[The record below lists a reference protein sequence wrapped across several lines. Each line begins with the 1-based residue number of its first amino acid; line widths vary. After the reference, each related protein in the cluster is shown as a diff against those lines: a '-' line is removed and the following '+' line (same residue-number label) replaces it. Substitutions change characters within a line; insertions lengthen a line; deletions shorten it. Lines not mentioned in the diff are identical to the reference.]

1 MTKNAHSSKGMPAA
15 AGMTVLELMIVLA
28 IIGAA
33 AFLVR
38 SGFRMIT
45 KADLVENSTEL
56 AAILRRTNQLAV
68 EHGEMHRVVF
78 DLDKQIYAV
87 EVCQG
92 TSSVQR
98 NEAVRPDEEAKKRA
112 IDKSKDKLQGLPS
125 DALASGDPEVAM
137 KRATALSGHHI
148 ADKTCV
154 PVADTVSG
162 DANGKG
168 WVRALRVANSIKF
181 KEIWVQHRDDGVSKG
196 QVVIYFFPTG
206 AAEKAVIEITDGDEV
221 FTLLVYGLSSRVELR
236 DGTLRDI
243 NDHMLRNVMGDKDA
257 KREDTQ

>member
-1 MTKNAHSSKGMPAA
+1 MNVPR
-15 AGMTVLELMIVLA
+15 GMTILELMIVLA
-28 IIGAA
+28 IVGAA

-56 AAILRRTNQLAV
+56 ASILRRTNSLAL
-68 EHGEMHRVVF
+68 EHGELHRVVF
-78 DLDKQIYAV
+78 DLDKQIYVV

-92 TSSVQR
+92 TSTVQR

-112 IDKSKDKLQGLPS
+112 VDRAKDKLQGLPS

-137 KRATALSGHHI
+137 KRATALTGHHV

-154 PVADTVSG
+154 PVSDGISG
-162 DANGKG
+162 DATGKG
-168 WVRALRVANSIKF
+168 FVRALKVKSGVKF

-196 QVVIYFFPTG
+196 QVVLYFFPTG
-206 AAEKAVIEITDGDEV
+206 AAEKAVIEVTDGDEI
-221 FTLLVYGLSSRVELR
+221 FTLLVYGLSGRVELR
-236 DGTLRDI
+236 DGPLRDI
-243 NDHMLRNVMGDKDA
+243 NDHMLRNVLGDKDA
-257 KREDTQ
+257 KREDAP